1 MVEELVKFFSILLLT
16 MLKFVA
22 GPVGGYAA
30 GFSLMKT
37 IFVTVLGTMSSVTL
51 FTYFGTFIRE
61 RIFTEKRK
69 MFTKRNRRFVTI
81 WKKYGV
87 IGVAALMP
95 ILLTPIGGT
104 LLLTSFRTP
113 KSQIIL
119 YMFIS
124 AIIWA
129 ITISGVIFLLGNEV
143 FKLSAYSAS
152 LSGNISIF

>member
-1 MVEELVKFFSILLLT
+1 MAEELVKFFSIFLLT

-37 IFVTVLGTMSSVTL
+37 ILVTVLGTMSSVTL
-51 FTYFGTFIRE
+51 FTYLGTFLSE
-61 RIFTEKRK
+61 RIFSSKRK
-69 MFTKRNRRFVTI
+69 TFTKRNRRFVTI

-113 KSQIIL
+113 KTKIML

-124 AIIWA
+124 TIIWA
-129 ITISGVIFLLGNEV
+129 IAISGAIYLLGDEV
-143 FKLSAYSAS
+143 FKHIGYSFS
-152 LSGNISIF
+152 LSGNISIS